1 MEEKKK
7 SGFGT
12 ASLVLGII
20 GICTSFI
27 PIVNNLSFVLGL
39 IGGIFAIVSL
49 IKKASKGQAIAVII
63 LCVLA
68 MVITVNSQKALSDS
82 LSNSLNEVSANLDK
96 ATGSSTEEI
105 LANDVD
111 AQLGNFEV
119 TNGSYGIKDTKLT
132 VKVTNK
138 TSEKKSFNL
147 HIEAVD
153 ASGARINED
162 YVFANDL
169 SAGQS
174 QNFDIFT
181 YVSSDKLSAMQNATF
196 KIVEASMY

>member
-1 MEEKKK
+1 MEKTK

-12 ASLVLGII
+12 TSLVLGII

-27 PIVNNLSFVLGL
+27 PIVNNLSFLLGL

-49 IKKASKGQAIAVII
+49 LKKASKGQAIAGII

-68 MVITVNSQKALSDS
+68 IIITVNSQKALADG
-82 LSNSLNEVSANLDK
+82 LNEVSSNLNK
-96 ATGSSTEEI
+96 ATGASTEEV
-105 LANDVD
+105 LKNDVNVE
-111 AQLGNFEV
+111 LGNFEV
-119 TNGSYGIKDTKLT
+119 TKGNYGITNTKLT

-138 TSEKKSFNL
+138 TSEKKSFSL

-153 ASGARINED
+153 STGTRID
-162 YVFANDL
+162 DGYVYANDL
-169 SAGQS
+169 GAGQS

-181 YVSSDKLSAMQNATF
+181 LVTSDKVDAMEKATF

>member
-1 MEEKKK
+1 MEKTK

-27 PIVNNLSFVLGL
+27 PIVNNLSFLLGL

-49 IKKASKGQAIAVII
+49 LKKASKGQAIAGII

-68 MVITVNSQKALSDS
+68 IIITINSQKALADG
-82 LSNSLNEVSANLDK
+82 LNEVSSNLNK
-96 ATGSSTEEI
+96 ATGASTEEI
-105 LANDVD
+105 LKNDVNVE
-111 AQLGNFEV
+111 LGNFEV
-119 TNGSYGIKDTKLT
+119 TKGSYGITNTKLT

-138 TSEKKSFNL
+138 TSEKKSFSL
-147 HIEAVD
+147 YIEAVD
-153 ASGARINED
+153 STGTRID
-162 YVFANDL
+162 DGYVYANDL
-169 SAGQS
+169 GAGQS

-181 YVSSDKLSAMQNATF
+181 LVTSDKVDAMEKATF

>member
-1 MEEKKK
+1 MEKTK

-27 PIVNNLSFVLGL
+27 PIVNNLSFLLGL

-49 IKKASKGQAIAVII
+49 LKKASKGQAIAGII

-68 MVITVNSQKALSDS
+68 IIITINSQKALADG
-82 LSNSLNEVSANLDK
+82 LNEVSSNLNK
-96 ATGSSTEEI
+96 ATGASTEEI
-105 LANDVD
+105 LKNDVNVE
-111 AQLGNFEV
+111 LGNFEV
-119 TNGSYGIKDTKLT
+119 TKGSYGITNTKLT

-138 TSEKKSFNL
+138 TSEKKSFSL
-147 HIEAVD
+147 HIEAID
-153 ASGARINED
+153 STGTRID
-162 YVFANDL
+162 DGYVYANDL
-169 SAGQS
+169 GAGQS

-181 YVSSDKLSAMQNATF
+181 LVTSDKVDAMEKATF

>member
-1 MEEKKK
+1 MEKTK

-27 PIVNNLSFVLGL
+27 PIVNNLSFLLGV

-49 IKKASKGQAIAVII
+49 LKKASKGQAIAGII

-68 MVITVNSQKALSDS
+68 IIITINSQKALADG
-82 LSNSLNEVSANLDK
+82 LNEVSSNLNK
-96 ATGSSTEEI
+96 ATGASTEEI
-105 LANDVD
+105 LKNDVNVE
-111 AQLGNFEV
+111 LGNFEV
-119 TNGSYGIKDTKLT
+119 TKGSYGITNTKLT

-138 TSEKKSFNL
+138 TSEKKSFSL
-147 HIEAVD
+147 HIEAID
-153 ASGARINED
+153 STGTRID
-162 YVFANDL
+162 DGYVYANDL
-169 SAGQS
+169 GAGQS

-181 YVSSDKLSAMQNATF
+181 LVTSDKVDAMEKATF

>member
-12 ASLVLGII
+12 ASVVLGII

-49 IKKASKGQAIAVII
+49 IKKASKGQAIAGII

-82 LSNSLNEVSANLDK
+82 LSNRLNEVSANLDK

>member
-7 SGFGT
+7 SGFAT
-12 ASLVLGII
+12 AGLVLGII

-39 IGGIFAIVSL
+39 IGAIFAIVSL
-49 IKKASKGQAIAVII
+49 IKKASKGQAITGII

-68 MVITVNSQKALSDS
+68 IVITINSQQALSD
-82 LSNSLNEVSANLDK
+82 SLNEVSANLDK
-96 ATGSSTEEI
+96 ATGVSTEEV
-105 LANDVD
+105 LANDTNVE
-111 AQLGNFEV
+111 LGKFEV
-119 TNGSYGIKDTKLT
+119 TKGSYGITNTKLT

-138 TSEKKSFNL
+138 TNERKSFSF
-147 HIEAVD
+147 HIEAID
-153 ASGARINED
+153 SNGSRINED
-162 YVFANDL
+162 YVYANNL

-181 YVSSDKLSAMQNATF
+181 YVSSDKLDAMKNATF